1 MAKQVKLTAEG
12 LQKLKDELEDLKVNG
27 RKEIAAKIQ
36 EARGFGDLSENS
48 EYDAAKDAQA
58 AMEQRIIELDN
69 IINNAV
75 VVTGDETPADVVSI
89 TAKVLVHDCDFDEDV
104 ELIIV
109 GSTESDPMA
118 TPQKISDESPVGKA
132 LLGRKIGETVDV
144 ELPGGDTIQYKI
156 LDIQK

>member
-1 MAKQVKLTAEG
+1 MAKQVKLTPEG
-12 LQKLKDELEDLKVNG
+12 LKKLKDELEDLEVNG

-58 AMEQRIIELDN
+58 AMEKRIIELDN
-69 IINNAV
+69 IINNAIV
-75 VVTGDETPADVVSI
+75 ITGDETPADVVSI
-89 TAKVLVHDCDFDEDV
+89 TSKVFVHDCEFDED
-104 ELIIV
+104 EEFIIV
-109 GSTESDPMA
+109 GSTESDPLA
-118 TPQKISDESPVGKA
+118 NKISDESPIGMA

-144 ELPGGDTIQYKI
+144 ETPGGTVSYKI

>member
-12 LQKLKDELEDLKVNG
+12 LEKLKQELEDLKVNG

-69 IINNAV
+69 IINNALV
-75 VVTGDETPADVVSI
+75 ITGDETPADVVSI
-89 TAKVLVHDCDFDEDV
+89 TAKVLVHDFDFDEDV
-104 ELIIV
+104 EIIIV

-132 LLGRKIGETVDV
+132 LLGRKIGETVDI
-144 ELPGGDTIQYKI
+144 ELPDGDIIQYKI

>member
-1 MAKQVKLTAEG
+1 MAKQVKLTPEG
-12 LQKLKDELEDLKVNG
+12 LKKIKDELEDLKVNG

-58 AMEQRIIELDN
+58 AMEKRIIELDN
-69 IINNAV
+69 IINNAIV
-75 VVTGDETPADVVSI
+75 ITGDETPADVVSI
-89 TAKVLVHDCDFDEDV
+89 TSKVFVHDCEFDED
-104 ELIIV
+104 EEFIIV
-109 GSTESDPMA
+109 GSTESDPLA
-118 TPQKISDESPVGKA
+118 NKISDESPIGMA

-144 ELPGGDTIQYKI
+144 ETPGGTVSYKI

>member
-1 MAKQVKLTAEG
+1 MEMAKQVKLTPEG
-12 LQKLKDELEDLKVNG
+12 LEKLKEELEDLKVNG

-69 IINNAV
+69 IINNAI
-75 VVTGDETPADVVSI
+75 VVTGDEAPADVVSI
-89 TAKVLVHDCDFDEDV
+89 MSKVVVHDCDLDED
-104 ELIIV
+104 EEFIIV
-109 GSTESDPMA
+109 GSTESDPMSG
-118 TPQKISDESPVGKA
+118 KISDESPIGMA
-132 LLGRKIGETVDV
+132 LLGRKLGETIDI
-144 ELPGGDTIQYKI
+144 ETPGGIIQYKI

>member
-89 TAKVLVHDCDFDEDV
+89 TAKVLVHDCDFDEDA

-132 LLGRKIGETVDV
+132 LLGRKIGETVDI

>member
-1 MAKQVKLTAEG
+1 MAKQVKLTPEG
-12 LQKLKDELEDLKVNG
+12 LKKLKDELEDLKVNG

-58 AMEQRIIELDN
+58 AMEKRIIELDN
-69 IINNAV
+69 IINNAIV
-75 VVTGDETPADVVSI
+75 ITGDETPADVVSI
-89 TAKVLVHDCDFDEDV
+89 TSKVFVHDCEFDEDEEFV
-104 ELIIV
+104 IV
-109 GSTESDPMA
+109 GSTESDPLA
-118 TPQKISDESPVGKA
+118 NKISDESPIGMA

-144 ELPGGDTIQYKI
+144 ETPGGTVSYKI

>member
-1 MAKQVKLTAEG
+1 MAKQVKLTPEG
-12 LQKLKDELEDLKVNG
+12 LEKLKEELEDLKVNG

-69 IINNAV
+69 IINNAI
-75 VVTGDETPADVVSI
+75 VVTGDEAPADVVSI
-89 TAKVLVHDCDFDEDV
+89 MSKVVVHDCDLDED
-104 ELIIV
+104 EEFIIV
-109 GSTESDPMA
+109 GSTESDPMSG
-118 TPQKISDESPVGKA
+118 KISDESPIGMA
-132 LLGRKIGETVDV
+132 LLGRKLGETIDI
-144 ELPGGDTIQYKI
+144 ETPGGIIQYKI

>member
-1 MAKQVKLTAEG
+1 MAKQVKLTPEG
-12 LQKLKDELEDLKVNG
+12 LKKLKDELEDLKVNG

-58 AMEQRIIELDN
+58 AMEKRIIELDN
-69 IINNAV
+69 IINNAIV
-75 VVTGDETPADVVSI
+75 ITGDETPADVVSI
-89 TAKVLVHDCDFDEDV
+89 TSKVFVHDCEFDEDEEFV
-104 ELIIV
+104 IV
-109 GSTESDPMA
+109 GSTESDPLSN
-118 TPQKISDESPVGKA
+118 KISDESPIGMA

-144 ELPGGDTIQYKI
+144 ETPGGTVSYKI

>member
-12 LQKLKDELEDLKVNG
+12 LEKLKTELEDLKVNG

-58 AMEQRIIELDN
+58 SMEQRIVELEN
-69 IINNAV
+69 LINNAIII
-75 VVTGDETPADVVSI
+75 TGDEAPADVVSL
-89 TAKVLVHDCDFDEDV
+89 TALVKVYDFDFEEES

-118 TPQKISDESPVGKA
+118 TPQKISDESPVGMA
-132 LLGRKIGETVDV
+132 LLGKKIGDTVDIQ
-144 ELPGGDTIQYKI
+144 LPDGKTIQYKI

>member
-1 MAKQVKLTAEG
+1 MAKQVKLTPEG
-12 LQKLKDELEDLKVNG
+12 LKKLKDELEDLKVNG

-58 AMEQRIIELDN
+58 AMEKRIIELDN
-69 IINNAV
+69 IINNAIV
-75 VVTGDETPADVVSI
+75 ITGDETPADVVSI
-89 TAKVLVHDCDFDEDV
+89 TSKVFVHDCEFDED
-104 ELIIV
+104 EEFIIV
-109 GSTESDPMA
+109 GSTESDPLA
-118 TPQKISDESPVGKA
+118 NKISDESPIGMA

-144 ELPGGDTIQYKI
+144 ETPGGTVSYKI

>member
-12 LQKLKDELEDLKVNG
+12 LEKLKSELEDLKVNG

-36 EARGFGDLSENS
+36 EARSFGDLSENS

-58 AMEQRIIELDN
+58 AMEQRITELEN

-89 TAKVLVHDCDFDEDV
+89 TAKVTVHDCDFDEDA
-104 ELIIV
+104 ELVIV

-132 LLGRKIGETVDV
+132 LLGRKIGETVDI
-144 ELPGGDTIQYKI
+144 ELPDGDIIQYKI

>member
-12 LQKLKDELEDLKVNG
+12 LEKLKDELEDLKVNG

-58 AMEQRIIELDN
+58 AMEQRIVELEN
-69 IINNAV
+69 LINNAV

-89 TAKVLVHDCDFDEDV
+89 TAKVLVHDFDFDEDL

-132 LLGRKIGETVDV
+132 LLGRKIGETVDI
-144 ELPGGDTIQYKI
+144 ELPGGETIQYKI

>member
-12 LQKLKDELEDLKVNG
+12 LEKLKQELEDLKVNG

-69 IINNAV
+69 IINNALV
-75 VVTGDETPADVVSI
+75 ITGDETPADVVSI
-89 TAKVLVHDCDFDEDV
+89 TAKVLVHDFDFDEDT
-104 ELIIV
+104 EIMIV

-132 LLGRKIGETVDV
+132 LLGRKIGETVDI
-144 ELPGGDTIQYKI
+144 ELPGGDIIQYKI

>member
-12 LQKLKDELEDLKVNG
+12 LEKLKNELEDLKVNG

-69 IINNAV
+69 LINNAV

-89 TAKVLVHDCDFDEDV
+89 TSKVTVFDCDLEDE
-104 ELIIV
+104 EEFIIV
-109 GSTESDPMA
+109 GSTESDPLSG
-118 TPQKISDESPVGKA
+118 KISDESPIGMA
-132 LLGRKIGETVDV
+132 LLGKKIGDTVDV
-144 ELPGGDTIQYKI
+144 ETPGGTVQYKI
-156 LDIQK
+156 LNVEK

>member
-1 MAKQVKLTAEG
+1 MAKQVKLTPEG
-12 LQKLKDELEDLKVNG
+12 LKKLKDELEDLKVNG

-58 AMEQRIIELDN
+58 AMEKRIIELDN
-69 IINNAV
+69 IINNAIV
-75 VVTGDETPADVVSI
+75 ITGDETPADVVSI
-89 TAKVLVHDCDFDEDV
+89 TSKVFVHDCEFDED
-104 ELIIV
+104 EEFIIV
-109 GSTESDPMA
+109 GSTESDPLA
-118 TPQKISDESPVGKA
+118 NKISDESPIGMA

-144 ELPGGDTIQYKI
+144 EAPGGTVSYKI